1 MIAVITVSHGSDAV
15 LDPFLASISTASR
28 TPVTVVVVD
37 NKPDGSAAREIAAGF
52 GARYLTDE
60 NRGYGHGINAGVA
73 SLTEPVDWI
82 LVCNPDLVLEPG
94 SIDVLRGT
102 GETDAAISAVGPR
115 ILNSDGTTYASARS
129 LPSIRTGVGHAL
141 FANVWE
147 SNPWTRRYLRD
158 AGEPRRRDAGWLSG
172 ACLLIRHDVFE
183 SLRGFDEG
191 YFMFWVSACN
201 APASGASTNLR
212 QSSPTPAP
220 TPPRRTQ
227 RECSPPITKAPTVF
241 WPESTAVRCCGQ
253 CAPPSRLVW
262 PSGPGFSNG
271 TRTIEQRRHGPRVQP
286 LTSRQNSLN
295 TH

>member
-191 YFMFWVSACN
+191 YFMYFEDVDLGFRMQRAGLRSVYEPKAVVTHTGAHSTQTDSARML
-201 APASGASTNLR
+201 AAHH
-212 QSSPTPAP
+212 
-220 TPPRRTQ
+220 
-227 RECSPPITKAPTVF
+227 
-241 WPESTAVRCCGQ
+241 ESANRFL
-253 CAPPSRLVW
+253 ARKY
-262 PSGPGFSNG
+262 SGPLLWPV
-271 TRTIEQRRHGPRVQP
+271 RTALAVGLAIRSRFQQRHAD
-286 LTSRQNSLN
+286 
-295 TH
+295 H